1 MTAVFTYNYSSD
13 YHPSMPMV
21 ELTIGLPQGEMS
33 ITLPAIVDSG
43 ADATM
48 VPIEYLRQLGARRS
62 RKALM
67 RWVTGEGALVD
78 LYAVAIQLGTY
89 RQGYAEV
96 VSSADG
102 GETIVGR
109 DMLNHL
115 SVTLNGPASVVE
127 VMDNTAG

>member
-21 ELTIGLPQGEMS
+21 ELMIRLPQGEMS
-33 ITLPAIVDSG
+33 LTLPAIVDSG

-67 RWVTGEGALVD
+67 RWGAGEGALVD

-89 RQGYAEV
+89 TQGYAEV

-102 GETIVGR
+102 GETIVER